1 MSYQTVRYEVDD
13 AGVAVATLD
22 RPEHRNA
29 LDSVMRREIVEVFA
43 RTNDDPNVRALVLT
57 GAGEEYFSAGADQKE
72 RASGGAM
79 PSEQIRR
86 NHLHPTNAL
95 SARLQQVEKPV
106 VAAVNGTCVGGG
118 LALAAG
124 CDVVL
129 ASENARFRVAHA
141 ALGVGILDALGWL
154 LPRHIGPQ
162 RTFELYATN
171 RIMDAAEAKEA
182 GLVFKVTSSDELM
195 PEALKLARAFAAGPP
210 LGMTMTKRAIL
221 RGRGRDLDD
230 YLEFER
236 LAYQVCYYSEDSKE
250 ARRAFIERRKPKYQG
265 R

>member
-43 RTNDDPNVRALVLT
+43 RVNDDPDVRALVLT
-57 GAGEEYFSAGADQKE
+57 GAGKNTSRRG
-72 RASGGAM
+72 
-79 PSEQIRR
+79 PIRR
-86 NHLHPTNAL
+86 SGPRAARCRRSRYGAIISTQPTPSPRGCNRSRSPSWPRSTGPAW
-95 SARLQQVEKPV
+95 AE
-106 VAAVNGTCVGGG
+106 G

-182 GLVFKVTSSDELM
+182 GLVFKVTPPDELM